1 MSDLDVGVAP
11 LLDLPGRFLA
21 PVLGLSFSSSIEPAP
36 LPLFISGPPVTGKS
50 TLARLGIEFFDP
62 AYDSELVI
70 DVGGSSARGLRDVL
84 WRSQRGPLVLE
95 SIYGWSIGLM
105 RDLTPR
111 LRDREGRKIRAGQV
125 IVPEPSGVSVI
136 AVVGDVRVAE
146 GGYRIFEVVV
156 RAPFFPVDHVLTTRA
171 SRVARAA
178 LGSAYRDWCSG
189 VDDPREDGVQYAIAR
204 WGALDQWGLLR
215 NPAAANQVRFAAYSM
230 RGIELFARFIEAEYP
245 GSADL
250 ARELVEWAHVG
261 LWEALNDSANVDDG
275 GRLLRLLWETLQDES
290 SGRCWYVLGRDT
302 PDARGECIGLVKG
315 SRLYLIPQRTV
326 TLLRERYPDRA
337 DGIDSRSVG
346 AALEESRLLAVGGDG
361 GRSVP
366 RRING
371 KLIRAWDVS
380 IGLLASAAEQYPA
393 APRPHLHVVE

>member
-1 MSDLDVGVAP
+1 M
-11 LLDLPGRFLA
+11 A
-21 PVLGLSFSSSIEPAP
+21 PVLGLSFSSSLEPAP
-36 LPLFISGPPVTGKS
+36 LPLFISGPPLAGKS
-50 TLARLGIEFFDP
+50 TLARLAIEFFDP
-62 AYDSELVI
+62 AYDPELVI
-70 DVGGSSARGLRDVL
+70 NVGGSSARGLLGIL
-84 WRSQRGPLVLE
+84 WRPQRGPLVLE
-95 SIYGWSIGLM
+95 NIHGRSIGTM

-111 LRDREGRKIRAGQV
+111 LRDRQGRKVRAGQV

-156 RAPFFPVDHVLTTRA
+156 SAPFFPADHVLATRA

-204 WGALDQWGLLR
+204 WGDLDQWGLLR
-215 NPAAANQVRFAAYSM
+215 NPEVANHVRFAAYSM
-230 RGIELFARFIEAEYP
+230 RGIELFARFIEAEHP

-250 ARELVEWAHVG
+250 ARALVSWAHAG
-261 LWEALNDSANVDDG
+261 LWEALNDAANVDDG
-275 GRLLRLLWETLQDES
+275 GRLLRLLWETLQDQS
-290 SGRCWYVLGRDT
+290 PDRGWYIRDRDA
-302 PDARGECIGLVKG
+302 PDARGECIGLLKG

-326 TLLRERYPDRA
+326 SLLRERYRDRA

-346 AALEESRLLAVGGDG
+346 AALEASRLLAVGGDG

-366 RRING
+366 RRIDG

-380 IGLLASAAEQYPA
+380 IGLLAAAAEQHPSSPV
-393 APRPHLHVVE
+393 PRLHVVE